1 LADFLISQFLLGENM
16 QRNILLGLITFIT
29 VIIVFYFS
37 EVIGEI
43 IVNDSGLIKISLMGS
58 FVLGII
64 YSVILD
70 KLGIYKD

>member
-1 LADFLISQFLLGENM
+1 MADFLISQFSLGENM